1 MYFTILHLW
10 ISSFHVHHMTEKYQT
25 PTSAS
30 KLMVYL
36 NTGYADTI
44 LKKIHVIKSVLCDCT
59 MLLISV
65 WYYQNR
71 LGAVMTVCSP
81 RGCND
86 SVLASTVVDHGKD
99 HRSGNT
105 KDYKHIVV
113 YRVPAKH
120 ATWRGQNNISGWS
133 DMSACELLF
142 QELALIKSNSTC
154 WCSIKLGR
162 INK

>member
-1 MYFTILHLW
+1 
-10 ISSFHVHHMTEKYQT
+10 
-25 PTSAS
+25 
-30 KLMVYL
+30 
-36 NTGYADTI
+36 
-44 LKKIHVIKSVLCDCT
+44 

-105 KDYKHIVV
+105 KDYKQIVV

-133 DMSACELLF
+133 DMSVCELLF

-154 WCSIKLGR
+154 WCSIKLGSYQQIATCFCHHIVEFTHLAL
-162 INK
+162 INNHLPIPSYYQVIRFIYKDIIYYQSS